1 MVSAQFSALATRG
14 YKMRKSANLDDI
26 KAKVDKLKG
35 KPVSVRL
42 NRGRNRVKNYRG
54 VISEVHNNVFVV
66 TLDGSTVID
75 RISCSYSDMLCG
87 EVTLSEQHT

>member
-1 MVSAQFSALATRG
+1 MKRRV
-14 YKMRKSANLDDI
+14 NLDDL
-26 KAKVDKLKG
+26 KAKIDQLKG

-42 NRGRNRVKNYRG
+42 NRGRNKVKNYHG

-66 TLDGSTVID
+66 TLNNATVVD

-87 EVTLSEQHT
+87 EVVIAAERPQAD

>member
-1 MVSAQFSALATRG
+1 MKR
-14 YKMRKSANLDDI
+14 SANLDEV
-26 KAKVDKLKG
+26 KAKVNKLKG
-35 KPVSVRL
+35 KLVSVRL

-66 TLDGSTVID
+66 TLNVCNVVD

-87 EVTLSEQHT
+87 EVTISEQHT

>member
-1 MVSAQFSALATRG
+1 MKRRV
-14 YKMRKSANLDDI
+14 NLDDL
-26 KAKVDKLKG
+26 KAKIDQLKG

-42 NRGRNRVKNYRG
+42 NRGRNKVKNYHG

-66 TLDGSTVID
+66 TISGGTVID

-87 EVTLSEQHT
+87 EVTVSEQRAPAE

>member
-1 MVSAQFSALATRG
+1 
-14 YKMRKSANLDDI
+14 MRKSANLDDI
-26 KAKVDKLKG
+26 KAKVGKLKG
-35 KPVSVRL
+35 KPVSIRL

-66 TLDGSTVID
+66 TLSGAAVMD

-87 EVTLSEQHT
+87 EVTLTEQRAPAD